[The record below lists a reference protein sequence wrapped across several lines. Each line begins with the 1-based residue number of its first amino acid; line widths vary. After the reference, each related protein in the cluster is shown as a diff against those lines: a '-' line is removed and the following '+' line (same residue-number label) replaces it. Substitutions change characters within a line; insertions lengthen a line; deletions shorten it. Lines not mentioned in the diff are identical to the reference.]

1 MTVLSDDQRAAFER
15 DGVLVLPDFYTHDE
29 CDALRARMGE
39 MVESFDQT
47 AASAVFTT
55 TDREQLRDEY
65 FLTSGDKV
73 RFFFEDGAFDDDG
86 EMTAPFDQVLN
97 KVGHAM
103 HDLDPVFSDFSRKP
117 ELAALAREVGFVD
130 PKLLQSM
137 YIFKPPRI
145 GGEVVWHTDHPFL
158 WTDPQTVT
166 GFWVALEDATVDNGC
181 LWCLP
186 GQHRLPP
193 KERFRR
199 NADGTATYMEHLD
212 PTPFPTDEGIPLEA
226 TKGTLVV
233 LHGLLPHWSAPNTSS
248 TSRHAYTL
256 HVIDGTAE
264 YAADNWLQ
272 RADDMPLRGFEVEPA
287 N

>member
-1 MTVLSDDQRAAFER
+1 MGYLTDDQRAAFER
-15 DGVLVLPDFYTHDE
+15 DGVLVLPDFYSADE
-29 CDALRARMGE
+29 CDALRARMAE
-39 MVESFDQT
+39 MIDGFDT
-47 AASAVFTT
+47 TSASTVFTT
-55 TDREQLRDEY
+55 TDRDQLRDEY
-65 FLTSGDKV
+65 FLESGDKV

-86 EMTAPFDQVLN
+86 RLTAPFDQVLN

-103 HDLDPVFSDFSRKP
+103 HDLDPVFSAFSRKP
-117 ELAALAREVGFVD
+117 ELAQLAADVGFVD
-130 PKLLQSM
+130 PRLLQSM

-186 GQHRLPP
+186 GRHTLAP

-199 NADGTATYMEHLD
+199 NADGTSTFMEQLD
-212 PTPFPTDEGIPLEA
+212 PTPFPTDQGIPLEA
-226 TKGTLVV
+226 PKGTLVV
-233 LHGLLPHWSAPNTSS
+233 LHGLLPHWSAPNTSE

-256 HVIDGTAE
+256 HVIDGTAD
-264 YAADNWLQ
+264 YPTDNWLQ
-272 RADDMPLRGFEVEPA
+272 RGSHLPLRGFEHQGTT
-287 N
+287 